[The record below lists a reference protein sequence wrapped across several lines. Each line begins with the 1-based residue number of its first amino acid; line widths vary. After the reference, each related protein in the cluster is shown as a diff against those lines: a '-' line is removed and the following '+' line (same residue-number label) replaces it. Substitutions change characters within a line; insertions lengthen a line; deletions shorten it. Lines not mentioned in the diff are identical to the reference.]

1 MLHMQLDMNKKT
13 PTLLLIIL
21 TMLLLILWKCQ
32 LPAFATPQDNET
44 GDLPLDHLLLK
55 LIIILGSAKLVGE
68 LFKRLDQPEVLGE
81 LIAGI
86 IIGPSLLGWVEADHY
101 IKFLAEIGVI
111 ILIFEVGLESDLKDL
126 LQTGFSSFLVAALG
140 VIFPFG
146 MGYFTVKLIGIAE
159 GSTEVAIFLGAT
171 LTATSVGLTARVLSD
186 SGKLDSNESK
196 VILGAAVI
204 DDVLGLIILATVVG
218 LIQKHTI
225 ETGSLLLTAG
235 SAVGFLVGALVIGVY
250 VTPHFMKLIE
260 HMRVRGVIF
269 VTSFLWCLFLAFVAH
284 RIGLATIVGAFAAG
298 LVVEKATPNVCIG
311 DRIKPVANIFVP
323 IFFVTMGMM
332 VDVKSLINPQTLL
345 LAGIIIAVAIISKI
359 LCGWGAYRNGMNR
372 LAIGI
377 GMIPRG
383 EVGLI
388 FASYGLT
395 HTIITQSVY
404 SAVILMVLVTTLITP
419 PLLKAIMSQH
429 DY

>member
-1 MLHMQLDMNKKT
+1 MKEKN
-13 PTLLLIIL
+13 PLLILVIL
-21 TMLLLILWKCQ
+21 SVLLLILWNCQ
-32 LPAFATPQDNET
+32 LPAYATPQNNET
-44 GDLPLDHLLLK
+44 GQIPLDRLLLK
-55 LIIILGSAKLVGE
+55 LILILGSAKLVGE
-68 LFKRLDQPEVLGE
+68 LFKRLNQPEVLGE

-86 IIGPSLLGWVEADHY
+86 IIGPSLLGWVQADQY
-101 IKFLAEIGVI
+101 IGFLAEIGVI

-126 LQTGFSSFLVAALG
+126 LRTGMSSFLVAALG
-140 VIFPFG
+140 VVLPFG
-146 MGYFTVKLIGIAE
+146 MGYLTVTLFGIAG
-159 GSTEVAIFLGAT
+159 GSTEIAIFLGAT

-186 SGKLDSNESK
+186 SGKLNSNESK
-196 VILGAAVI
+196 IILGAAVI

-225 ETGSLLLTAG
+225 ETDSLLITAG
-235 SAVGFLVGALVIGVY
+235 SAVGFLIGALVVGVHA
-250 VTPHFMKLIE
+250 TPHLMKLVE
-260 HMRVRGVIF
+260 QMQVRGITF
-269 VTSFLWCLFLAFVAH
+269 VTSFLWCLFLAFIAH
-284 RIGLATIVGAFAAG
+284 LIGLATIVGAFAAG

-332 VDVKSLINPQTLL
+332 VDIRALVNPNTLM
-345 LAGIIIAVAIISKI
+345 LAGILIGVAVISKI
-359 LCGWGAYRNGMNR
+359 LCGWGAVRGEVNR

-388 FASYGLT
+388 FASYGLVNAV
-395 HTIITQSVY
+395 ISQSVY

-419 PLLKAIMSQH
+419 PLLKITLSQNE
-429 DY
+429 